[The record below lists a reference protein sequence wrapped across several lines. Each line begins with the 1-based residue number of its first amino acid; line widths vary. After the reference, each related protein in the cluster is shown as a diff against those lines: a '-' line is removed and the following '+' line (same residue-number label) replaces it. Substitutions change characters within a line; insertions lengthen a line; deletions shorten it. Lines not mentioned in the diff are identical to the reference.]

1 MKRKSIAAIAL
12 AATLAVSIMGNPMLS
27 TVRAEESGE
36 EQVVLQAEEISNEE
50 AVQEES
56 GTESEVQ
63 PTEETDIKNDE
74 QPTEETDTEN
84 DVQPTEETDIKNEV
98 QPTEET
104 GTENEV
110 QPTEDVAQAEEVKTM
125 LNPEEATA
133 AEDPG
138 AAVQAGEGVAIDET
152 NFPDPNFRA
161 WVVSQLDKDS
171 DGVLSDNEI
180 GAVTRISIRS
190 KGIQDLTGIK
200 IFTGL
205 TYLDCC
211 NNQLMSLDVSGMSQ
225 LYDVEYGGNPLTT
238 LDFRDCPN
246 LVVGWH
252 SDGQETVYISAGMT
266 KYSGCDAVKQH
277 TGNVVID
284 LDGFYTVNPD
294 GSKSIDLN
302 KVVSSTFISVFEETN
317 SDNPNYDTNT
327 KVLTIPAGDGVTKVQ
342 AGYDGSRNPTYWT
355 FYTQINKVD
364 DCVVTFNTVGGS
376 VIEAQ
381 IIEKGTAAVEPTA
394 PTKAGSVFQGWYVDQ
409 EYTQAYD
416 FATPVNTDITLYAK
430 WVDGEVPAAYVVS
443 FDSKGGSAVDVQTV
457 SEGAAAIEPTAPTR
471 AGFLF
476 KGWFLD
482 EAYTQAYDFKTPVN
496 ANITLFVNWE
506 EIRCIL
512 VYDVNGGKWKT
523 GGTQTQVIVN
533 SFGKVTLN
541 IEEPTRTGYKFR
553 GWTLEKA
560 NASKVVKEVTF
571 DQNQQTITVYALWEK
586 IPQKATIVN
595 TVKTGDETSI
605 GIWAAV
611 VALSAGLAVVLFVR
625 RRRGNADR

>member
-63 PTEETDIKNDE
+63 PTEETAIKNDE
-74 QPTEETDTEN
+74 QPTEETDTED

-110 QPTEDVAQAEEVKTM
+110 QPTEDVAQAEEAKTM
-125 LNPEEATA
+125 LNPEEVVA
-133 AEDPG
+133 AEDVVLSEG
-138 AAVQAGEGVAIDET
+138 GVAIDAV
-152 NFPDPNFRA
+152 NFPDENFRA
-161 WVVSQLDKDS
+161 YIASAFDKDA
-171 DGVLSDNEI
+171 DGKLSDEEI
-180 GAVTRISIRS
+180 AAVTTMNATS
-190 KGIQDLTGIK
+190 KNIQDLTGVK
-200 IFTGL
+200 LFVNL
-205 TYLDCC
+205 RKLNCYS
-211 NNQLMSLDVSGMSQ
+211 NNITTIDVSGMQ
-225 LYDVEYGGNPLTT
+225 NLYDIEYQNNKGLKT
-238 LDFRDCPN
+238 LDFRNCPS
-246 LVVGWH
+246 LVVAYH
-252 SDGQETVYISAGMT
+252 SIQQETVYISAGMT
-266 KYSGCDAVKQH
+266 NYGGCDAVRQH
-277 TGNVVID
+277 TGNIVID
-284 LDGFYTVNPD
+284 LDGYYTVNAD
-294 GSKSIDLN
+294 GSKSVDFDSVI
-302 KVVSSTFISVFEETN
+302 SSRLISVFN
-317 SDNPNYDTNT
+317 DSNGNNPNYNLETH
-327 KVLTIPAGDGVTKVQ
+327 VLTIPAGDAKTEIT
-342 AGYDGSRNPTYWT
+342 AGYDGSGNPTKWT
-355 FYTQINKVD
+355 FYTDIQNVD
-364 DCVVTFNTVGGS
+364 DCVVSFQTNGGS
-376 VIEAQ
+376 IVEAQ
-381 IIEKGTAAVEPTA
+381 TIALGGTVTEPEA
-394 PTKAGSVFQGWYVDQ
+394 PTKEGFVFQGWYVDQ

-443 FDSKGGSAVDVQTV
+443 FDSKGGSAVDAQTV
-457 SEGAAAIEPTAPTR
+457 SEGAAAVEPTAPTR

-496 ANITLFVNWE
+496 ANITLFANWE

-595 TVKTGDETSI
+595 TVKTGDQTSI

-611 VALSAGLAVVLFVR
+611 VVLSAGLAVVLFVR